1 MVTLV
6 HGSPLS
12 RDSSKATLRPRCHKT
27 LLPVVLFQGNIP
39 STVAVVYV
47 KDTVQCHRSEP
58 YSTLQYSWCTLFA
71 KGLNLSVL
79 IFTQLEMYHIRS
91 PVPQANSLLMLR
103 SEKVGDSQSALFN
116 SSYLSIRKSTFPRA
130 KSHILRIF
138 PNSQPCFSQHPQTGS
153 ALQMINNVHL
163 ASVLIKSYDVRLIG
177 CLSASPGLHL
187 IVKWNPE

>member
-1 MVTLV
+1 MDTLYYIACLLKFRMFVKIVAKTCFKNVGSGWMDGWMVTLV

-71 KGLNLSVL
+71 KGQTLSV
-79 IFTQLEMYHIRS
+79 
-91 PVPQANSLLMLR
+91 
-103 SEKVGDSQSALFN
+103 
-116 SSYLSIRKSTFPRA
+116 SIST
-130 KSHILRIF
+130 
-138 PNSQPCFSQHPQTGS
+138 
-153 ALQMINNVHL
+153 
-163 ASVLIKSYDVRLIG
+163 
-177 CLSASPGLHL
+177 
-187 IVKWNPE
+187 